1 MGRASSDVGLM
12 FIAYN
17 LRRIGN
23 ILTREVLKEYLRILV
38 SSILGIF
45 DLCGLF
51 IMRFVRLL
59 PAEYKLP
66 VENSR
71 RLRWT

>member
-1 MGRASSDVGLM
+1 M

-23 ILTREVLKEYLRILV
+23 ILTMEVLKEYLRILV
-38 SSILGIF
+38 SSIPGIL
-45 DLCGLF
+45 DLYGLF
-51 IMRFVRLL
+51 IVSFGRLF
-59 PAEYKLP
+59 PEKYKLP

-71 RLRWT
+71 RLRRA